1 MPDTFQSAV
10 DKRLVPKAVTF
21 DPDSAGYDDD
31 TFNASGQK
39 RDPINNHASSLDPR
53 TGMVLKG
60 RNHPTFGWTINAEA
74 ELGNTIVKAKDGR
87 YYSRSKDKLA
97 EGDEPI
103 KLTEQEQQKAREAA
117 ATKVMEQG
125 GKPNTFQSA
134 IEKRLTAPAAAQKR
148 YGYEI
153 ENPEVKKGVDEY
165 FKKNTHVAGMV
176 MGGGH
181 NGSDPN
187 EPVSIVSN
195 PYNEYMSD
203 DSKKE
208 GLYKIEAARALMRD
222 NPIPEFQ
229 LTPQMQKLR
238 KLHFKPDEPY
248 YSDDK
253 AFRESLVSRVLAN
266 DLPKNLITPEM
277 ATEAKRFEQLLKER
291 E

>member
-134 IEKRLTAPAAAQKR
+134 IEEKLTAPQPARDYGKR
-148 YGYEI
+148 NDGT
-153 ENPEVKKGVDEY
+153 KKGDGWLGPIDLG
-165 FKKNTHVAGMV
+165 NGDVATEFTTQSQAV
-176 MGGGH
+176 QV
-181 NGSDPN
+181 NGKQIDFPTLV
-187 EPVSIVSN
+187 PT
-195 PYNEYMSD
+195 
-203 DSKKE
+203 
-208 GLYKIEAARALMRD
+208 
-222 NPIPEFQ
+222 
-229 LTPQMQKLR
+229 LTPEEVETMKDVIRFNKEIPKKIMQKAVDHAKKQLSEGR
-238 KLHFKPDEPY
+238 PVYISYKLP
-248 YSDDK
+248 S
-253 AFRESLVSRVLAN
+253 
-266 DLPKNLITPEM
+266 
-277 ATEAKRFEQLLKER
+277 
-291 E
+291 